1 MSPTYSSFAV
11 IGAGTIGG
19 PILAALAA
27 QPSVKVILLSR
38 GASTSKTVPA
48 SVEVVQVPSYDDVTA
63 VAAALKAHNVEVI
76 VSTLNTVAL
85 PSQLSLADAAKQAG
99 VKLFLPSE
107 FGFSTEGATEGL
119 LGAKQK
125 TVDKLQTVGVP
136 YFRIFV
142 SASGLSPASDPD
154 ANLQTGLFIEFVPWA
169 VNYSAE
175 AKKLYVVGKSE
186 GAVSVASI
194 ADIAGYLAHVLTHQ
208 PTAILENKILRIEG
222 DRIPGFRSLGP
233 LFGAEVVTVEAMEGA
248 DFKAFLMSLADQG
261 VATTGYGVEGVSDE
275 EASKS
280 GNALWAGHQWKTV
293 KDVYGH

>member
-11 IGAGTIGG
+11 IGAGTVGG

-38 GASTSKTVPA
+38 GASTSKTVSA
-48 SVEVVQVPSYDDVTA
+48 SVEVVQVPSYDDVIA

-119 LGAKQK
+119 LGAKQQ
-125 TVDKLQTVGVP
+125 TVDKLQSVGVP
-136 YFRIFV
+136 YLRIF
-142 SASGLSPASDPD
+142 
-154 ANLQTGLFIEFVPWA
+154 TGLFIEFVPWA
-169 VNYSAE
+169 VNYNAE

-233 LFGAEVVTVEAMEGA
+233 LFGAEVVTVEAMEGEMA
-248 DFKAFLMSLADQG
+248 DFKTFLMSLADQG
-261 VATTGYGVEGVSDE
+261 VATTGCGVKGLSDE

-280 GNALWAGHQWKTV
+280 GNVLWAGHQWKTV
-293 KDVYGH
+293 KDVFGH